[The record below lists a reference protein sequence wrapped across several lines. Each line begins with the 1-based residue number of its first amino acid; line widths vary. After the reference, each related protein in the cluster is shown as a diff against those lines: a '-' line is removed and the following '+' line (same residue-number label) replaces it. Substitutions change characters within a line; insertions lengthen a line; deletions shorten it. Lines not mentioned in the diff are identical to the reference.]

1 RSFARIHRANL
12 IAQGIVPLTFA
23 DEADYERVEQGDQW
37 RIPGIRATVA
47 AGGTEL
53 EGPVR
58 LELRLAAREREILLA
73 GGLVAHARAV

>member
-1 RSFARIHRANL
+1 M
-12 IAQGIVPLTFA
+12 
-23 DEADYERVEQGDQW
+23 
-37 RIPGIRATVA
+37 RATVE

-58 LELRLAAREREILLA
+58 LELRLTAREREILLA